1 MRVPWHIA
9 IPGLALGF
17 QIVPPLLFQ
26 IIARAAYAGTGNWPQ
41 AWERPASLL
50 VLGVAAAVS
59 ISLGS
64 LGAYGLLTRARR
76 GIAVALIAGCC
87 LPALFGGA
95 IYLHGLLVFLA
106 WA

>member
-1 MRVPWHIA
+1 MKVRWHLFVPW
-9 IPGLALGF
+9 LALGF
-17 QIVPPLLFQ
+17 QIVPPLLLQ
-26 IIARAAYAGTGNWPQ
+26 IIARAAYAGTGNWLQ
-41 AWERPASLL
+41 AGERPASLL

-59 ISLGS
+59 VSLGS